1 MPRQRAN
8 RRFAERV
15 DAIISSIWT
24 TDYDAIVAALD
35 RLQQEELEN
44 DPPSEATSAG
54 RRALADVRVLAAHKK
69 RRPVD
74 ECEALFLGRAA
85 LGFSTVADEVIA
97 VAAHARYCRDAEHP
111 ELAARHATAAVRKI
125 DLTRTTARPAVP
137 MELESILRD
146 LAGGQ

>member
-1 MPRQRAN
+1 MPRQPAN

-35 RLQQEELEN
+35 RLQQDELEN
-44 DPPSEATSAG
+44 DPPSEATSAR

-97 VAAHARYCRDAEHP
+97 MGAHARYCRDVGLS

-125 DLTRTTARPAVP
+125 DLTRATARPMVP
-137 MELESILRD
+137 AEVESFLRE